1 MFFTGLPLVSLDAVR
16 GARNAR
22 AASLSVSCERR
33 WRRITMDDYDKCT
46 EGADRAPSLFFAFF
60 ARWVDDVIGGVSTG
74 RVNRRAH
81 N

>member
-1 MFFTGLPLVSLDAVR
+1 
-16 GARNAR
+16 
-22 AASLSVSCERR
+22 
-33 WRRITMDDYDKCT
+33 MDDYDKCT

-60 ARWVDDVIGGVSTG
+60 AFWVDDDDVIGGVSTG